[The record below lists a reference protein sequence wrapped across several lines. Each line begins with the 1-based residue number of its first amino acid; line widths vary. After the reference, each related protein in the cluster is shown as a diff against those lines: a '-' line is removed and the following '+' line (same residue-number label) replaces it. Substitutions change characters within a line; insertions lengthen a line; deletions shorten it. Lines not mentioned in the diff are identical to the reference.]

1 LASVSPAASVGLPDG
16 LLAEIAGK
24 IARRFKPR
32 RVVLFGSRARGDARP
47 DSDIDLFVELDR
59 PRGRRDPAVEILGL
73 FGLRPWSM
81 DLIVYT
87 PQEVKRAIR
96 NAGFVIDDIE
106 GEGKT
111 LYERD

>member
-1 LASVSPAASVGLPDG
+1 LDSGLIRQ
-16 LLAEIAGK
+16 IADK
-24 IARRFKPR
+24 IVRHFHPNRI
-32 RVVLFGSRARGDARP
+32 VLFGSRARGAARP
-47 DSDIDLFVELDR
+47 DSDIDLFVEMDR

-96 NAGFVIDDIE
+96 KAGFVIDDIE
-106 GEGKT
+106 GEGQT